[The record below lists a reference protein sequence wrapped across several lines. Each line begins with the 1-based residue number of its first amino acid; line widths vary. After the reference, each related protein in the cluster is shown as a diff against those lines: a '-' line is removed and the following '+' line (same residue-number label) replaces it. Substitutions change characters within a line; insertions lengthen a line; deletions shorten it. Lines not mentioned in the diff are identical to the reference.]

1 MPTTLGDIQTTLAR
15 QLRDISFA
23 TFSTAEMNDWINRG
37 IDSIADVN
45 PREVTDYSI
54 TISSNVYTYTPTQ
67 SFANIYRV
75 DIHSSSDSYLGVL
88 PKGLGEG
95 RDSGWEWHA
104 GILWLSPNWPL
115 SAGYKLR
122 IFGYARYIQLS
133 ASSSTTDMD
142 TAAINAVIAFAEAE
156 ALSALEIDRAKF
168 QQWQATPGNSDV
180 GLLHVATARR
190 DAERRWREEQ
200 RRLRRMRKLG

>member
-1 MPTTLGDIQTTLAR
+1 MPTTLSDIQTTLAR

-23 TFSTAEMNDWINRG
+23 TFSTAELNDWINRG
-37 IDSIADVN
+37 IDSVADVN

-54 TISSNVYTYTPTQ
+54 AISNNVFTYAPTT
-67 SFANIYRV
+67 SFSRIYRV
-75 DIHSSSDSYLGVL
+75 DVHSSSDSYLGVL
-88 PKGLGEG
+88 PKGIGDG

-104 GILWLSPNWPL
+104 SILWLPPNRPL
-115 SAGYKLR
+115 SAGNKLR
-122 IFGYARYIQLS
+122 LFGYARYVQLS

-142 TAAINAVIAFAEAE
+142 QSTINAVIAFAESE
-156 ALSALEIDRAKF
+156 ALMALEIDRAKF

-180 GLLHVATARR
+180 GLIQVANARR

-200 RRLRRMRKLG
+200 RRLRRLRKLG